1 MPGGAVRVLLLGP
14 VPYSLALRVQE
25 RCVGAARAAALGA
38 AAAAAPPPPQPPQQ
52 PLVLS
57 EPAEPVYAWGLRG
70 APGVS
75 LAAKLREKG
84 AGLAAVRRGG
94 HVTYHGP
101 GQLLALVV
109 LDLRARRLGL
119 RGFVGGLEEV
129 GVRLCRRLG
138 VPAATARP
146 PPLTGVWVG
155 DGKVAAIGVHCGHY
169 ITSHG
174 LALNCCTDLA
184 WFEHIV
190 PCGLEGMGVTS
201 LSRELGRHVP
211 VADVLQPFLHC
222 FQEVFG
228 CALVF
233 SDEPEA

>member
-1 MPGGAVRVLLLGP
+1 MSRGAVRVLRLGP
-14 VPYSLALRVQE
+14 LPYAEALRVQE
-25 RCVGAARAAALGA
+25 RCVGEARASSCRGAEPRPHLPPAAESV
-38 AAAAAPPPPQPPQQ
+38 
-52 PLVLS
+52 VLS
-57 EPAEPVYAWGLRG
+57 EPAGPVYAWGLRG
-70 APGVS
+70 APAAE

-94 HVTYHGP
+94 HVTFHGP
-101 GQLLALVV
+101 GQLLAFPV
-109 LDLRARRLGL
+109 LDLRRRRLGL
-119 RGFVGGLEEV
+119 RGYVGSLAEV

-138 VPAATARP
+138 LPAARALP
-146 PPLTGVWVG
+146 PPLTGVWLG
-155 DGKVAAIGVHCGHY
+155 DGKVGAIGVHCGHY

-190 PCGLEGMGVTS
+190 PCGLEGKGVTS

-211 VADVLQPFLHC
+211 VDDVLEPFLDC
-222 FQEVFG
+222 FQEVFD

-233 SDEPEA
+233 SEEPED

>member
-1 MPGGAVRVLLLGP
+1 MRVLLLGP

-25 RCVGAARAAALGA
+25 RCVGAARAAALK
-38 AAAAAPPPPQPPQQ
+38 AAAPPQNRPIAPPQLWPAES
-52 PLVLS
+52 LVLS
-57 EPAEPVYAWGLRG
+57 EPAGPVYAWGLRG
-70 APGVS
+70 APGGE

-84 AGLAAVRRGG
+84 AGLEAVRRGG

-109 LDLRARRLGL
+109 LDLRARKLGL

-138 VPAATARP
+138 VPAARSRP

-174 LALNCCTDLA
+174 LALNCCTDLG

-228 CALVF
+228 CSLVF
-233 SDEPEA
+233 SDEPAA